1 MCPLLKK
8 LLQPC
13 FFLKL
18 SHHIYFLSLSN
29 FFEKHS
35 FLYFFYAHSISSPLN
50 LSLHLRAP
58 HLLS

>member
-8 LLQPC
+8 LLKAC

-18 SHHIYFLSLSN
+18 SHHVYFLSLSN

-35 FLYFFYAHSISSPLN
+35 FLYFYAHSISSPLN
-50 LSLHLRAP
+50 LSLPLRAP